1 LGNHVCH
8 TWGGST
14 TWSSTL
20 MIRGSCTDFQGTGG
34 LTLASGNEIRTP
46 CRPRG
51 GRRRGR
57 RSGNGP
63 QQAGLAQDRGMLA
76 LIILEIGVAL
86 LVNALAP
93 PRTD

>member
-1 LGNHVCH
+1 MSAARL
-8 TWGGST
+8 ST
-14 TWSSTL
+14 T
-20 MIRGSCTDFQGTGG
+20 R
-34 LTLASGNEIRTP
+34 
-46 CRPRG
+46 
-51 GRRRGR
+51 R

-76 LIILEIGVAL
+76 RTILEIGVAL